1 MSVLIRENIL
11 LKQKVE
17 NKFDAIRLAGQ
28 LLVDNGYVFE
38 GYVDDMIER
47 ENSVSTYVGNNI
59 AIPHGIE
66 GSQEKIR
73 RSGIVLVQ
81 IPDGVDFG
89 PGKKAKLVIGIAG
102 KGNTHLDILSKLA
115 LKCLDK
121 ELVKKLI
128 TSICKEEIMEMM
140 LSSDE

>member
-1 MSVLIRENIL
+1 LSVLIRENIL

>member
-89 PGKKAKLVIGIAG
+89 PGKTAKLVIGIAG